1 MFLLLYRCPYQ
12 TPNLEGPC
20 CWFPLSKD
28 LISFKQLMAGI
39 LFVVVSAAVWTEQT
53 YLKWA
58 LSVGTQV
65 KGWPCPQAVSFVAIS
80 EGVGGGDPVAW
91 KARTVWCTIHYKS
104 PLSFLFFWCRIA
116 KPGHFSLREHL
127 SLLKG
132 SQKLSV
138 LIGGGIS
145 STVLNG
151 AFSWPLCG
159 PSSLWF
165 IQQVFLKSFLWTWHH
180 ATSGDIENSNSL
192 CHIGALQYSRRD
204 KCWSVY
210 K

>member
-1 MFLLLYRCPYQ
+1 MSPECRHTGKRLALPSGSQL
-12 TPNLEGPC
+12 C
-20 CWFPLSKD
+20 CHIWRSGWG
-28 LISFKQLMAGI
+28 GI
-39 LFVVVSAAVWTEQT
+39 LLHERPELYGVPFITRV
-53 YLKWA
+53 
-58 LSVGTQV
+58 
-65 KGWPCPQAVSFVAIS
+65 PCPSCFS
-80 EGVGGGDPVAW
+80 G
-91 KARTVWCTIHYKS
+91 
-104 PLSFLFFWCRIA
+104 RIA

-180 ATSGDIENSNSL
+180 ATFGDIENSNSL